1 MARKGGKDR
10 GIREIPPGSG
20 VWWVDLRHE
29 GKRIRR
35 KVGPKTAAKAV
46 YERLKTE
53 AREGRLV
60 PREKKR
66 IFPTVR
72 EVVTERA
79 SRFSG
84 RQGVN
89 EKRYASWWIEK
100 IGEKRTND
108 LTPSDLRKILN
119 EARDSRDLSPQTIN
133 HFFGHLRAAL
143 NEALRDG
150 KIDHSPMQGFSLLPT
165 PRGRLRFLTEG
176 EELRLREVM
185 TPADFRLVRFAIL
198 TGLRREEQ
206 FSLTWSDIDLQNR
219 VLTIPRSKHGGTRH
233 VPLSDEAVE
242 ILKAIRTETRV
253 VSAWCFPS
261 QNPATHIDP
270 QNFYRR
276 VYLPAVGKAGIKDM
290 TWHTLRHTCASRLV
304 MAGVDIRTVQEV
316 LGHKTL
322 AMTTRYS
329 HLSGDHL
336 TQAVNR
342 ISKGKTQNGTDTKT
356 DKRESGAR
364 EGIA

>member
-1 MARKGGKDR
+1 MARPGGKDR
-10 GIREIPPGSG
+10 GIVEISPG
-20 VWWVDLRHE
+20 VWGVDLWDA

-35 KVGPKTAAKAV
+35 KVGSKSAAKAV
-46 YERLKTE
+46 YSRLKTE

-66 IFPTVR
+66 ISPTIR
-72 EVVTERA
+72 EIVTERVEG
-79 SRFSG
+79 FSG
-84 RQGVN
+84 RGIKN
-89 EKRYASWWIEK
+89 ERHYAAWWITQWGDRRINEITPDDVRK
-100 IGEKRTND
+100 MISRLRTEG
-108 LTPSDLRKILN
+108 TWSDK
-119 EARDSRDLSPQTIN
+119 TIN
-133 HFFGHLRAAL
+133 HVMGHLRVAL
-143 NEALRDG
+143 NQAVQSG
-150 KIDHSPMQGFSLLPT
+150 KLDKNPMDPVRMLPV

-176 EELRLREVM
+176 EEQRLREVM
-185 TPADFRLVRFAIL
+185 APSEFRLVRFAIL

-233 VPLSDEAVE
+233 VPLSDEAIE
-242 ILKAIRTETRV
+242 ILRALRTETRV
-253 VSAWCFPS
+253 MSAWCFPS

-276 VYLPAVGKAGIKDM
+276 VYLPALERAGIKGV

-304 MAGVDIRTVQEV
+304 MAGVDIRTVQEI

-322 AMTTRYS
+322 AMTMRYS
-329 HLSGDHL
+329 HLSGAHL

-342 ISKGKTQNGTDTKT
+342 ISKGKFPDGTSTKT
-356 DKRESGAR
+356 ATRENGVW
-364 EGIA
+364 EEIH